1 MKTDNLIITLLAV
14 FIIIFGIGAIYF
26 YQQKNIE
33 LQKAIENQNKLIKI
47 LEVSCECECDE

>member
-1 MKTDNLIITLLAV
+1 MQKDNGIMVIVAALL
-14 FIIIFGIGAIYF
+14 IIFGISAVYY

-47 LEVSCECECDE
+47 LELSCECECDE